1 MSCAK
6 KTAAQQTVQRLMEV
20 DSGELK
26 NNVFKG
32 EKVSVPDAFETSS
45 DRICSVTRA
54 VTIRRPRRMSG
65 RRSVHT
71 SVRRQLAQAFG
82 ELESL
87 YRVVTEQQGML
98 QIEAL
103 GLWAFQ

>member
-1 MSCAK
+1 
-6 KTAAQQTVQRLMEV
+6 MEV

-32 EKVSVPDAFETSS
+32 DKVSVPGAFETSS

-54 VTIRRPRRMSG
+54 VIIPGLRVCQ
-65 RRSVHT
+65 SVHAA
-71 SVRRQLAQAFG
+71 VRRQLAQAFG

-87 YRVVTEQQGML
+87 YRIFTEQQRML

-103 GLWAFQ
+103 GLRTLQ